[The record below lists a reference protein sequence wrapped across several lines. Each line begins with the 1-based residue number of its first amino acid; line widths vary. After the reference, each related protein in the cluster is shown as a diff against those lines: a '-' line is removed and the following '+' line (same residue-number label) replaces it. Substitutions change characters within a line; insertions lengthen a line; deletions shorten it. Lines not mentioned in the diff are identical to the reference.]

1 MNEIT
6 MELLKLFIAI
16 LGTLITYKLI
26 PYIKAKTTVE
36 QRKEAEYWLRI
47 VIKFT
52 EQIYKD
58 KGSDKGALKKEDV
71 FKWLNEN
78 GIPITESQANILID
92 LIVAEFN
99 KKGWE

>member
-26 PYIKAKTTVE
+26 PYIKAKTSAE
-36 QRKEAEYWLRI
+36 QRTEAEYW
-47 VIKFT
+47 IKVAIQVA
-52 EQIYKD
+52 EQIYND
-58 KGSDKGALKKEDV
+58 KGQGILKKEYV
-71 FKWLNEN
+71 LKRLNEN
-78 GIPITESQANILID
+78 GIKITAQQADMLIE